1 MHFEQIEKIRETF
14 HSKVRKAR
22 VSYTRI
28 MWNTM
33 EHGKFPSASFKRT
46 FFTYMASKEADGH
59 VYKPWLPSERRE
71 IFISIANS
79 NY

>member
-1 MHFEQIEKIRETF
+1 
-14 HSKVRKAR
+14 
-22 VSYTRI
+22 

-59 VYKPWLPSERRE
+59 VYKPWLPSEVHERDPN
-71 IFISIANS
+71 FCC
-79 NY
+79 